1 MLYTVSLKDNRSFRR
16 LYSSGK
22 SAVSPYMAIYVKK
35 NRLGTN
41 RLGMTVSKKIGCAVE
56 RNRARRVIREAARE
70 VLPGVSRGVDL
81 VFVARSRTVRLK
93 STDVARVLRRH
104 LNEAGLAAHGEP
116 R

>member
-41 RLGMTVSKKIGCAVE
+41 RLGMTVSKKIGCAVV
-56 RNRARRVIREAARE
+56 RNRTRRRLKEIYRMRRRFAPATILSSSRAAAPSGRISLYLPKTFSAAR
-70 VLPGVSRGVDL
+70 GSWG
-81 VFVARSRTVRLK
+81 S
-93 STDVARVLRRH
+93 
-104 LNEAGLAAHGEP
+104 
-116 R
+116 